1 VNAQLPL
8 AATPQLDLSFARRGD
23 RTVFDRRLF
32 SWPFVLA
39 RTFRLDPAI
48 PHLQSVMV
56 QTSGGAIHDEDRLLQ
71 RLHLGPGAAVQLTT
85 QGATAVHRARP
96 GLATRE
102 SIAISVEPGSWLEY
116 LPQPRILFPDAAM
129 RQTIDIECDPA
140 ATAIIGDAFTLHDP
154 EQRGRLFRRME
165 STLTVRRGGEPVLI
179 DRFDIAGDPQ
189 HFTRHTAFGT
199 LLLLAPRPAET
210 LEAWALDLTATLAGH
225 DGLYAAASL
234 LPSGIGI
241 GLRFAATQLRHL
253 RSGTDLAY
261 AMLRKTLLQGS
272 DPGEG

>member
-8 AATPQLDLSFARRGD
+8 AVSRQLDLSFVRRGD

-39 RTFRLDPAI
+39 RTFALDAAI
-48 PHLQSVMV
+48 PHLQSVML
-56 QTSGGAIHDEDRLLQ
+56 QTSGGAIHGEDRLQQ

-85 QGATAVHRARP
+85 QGATAVHRANP
-96 GLATRE
+96 GHTTRE
-102 SIAISVEPGSWLEY
+102 SVGISLEPGAWLEY

-129 RQTIDIECDPA
+129 RQTIDIDCDPD
-140 ATAIIGDAFTLHDP
+140 ATAIVADAFTLHDP

-165 STLTVRRGGEPVLI
+165 STLTVRRGGEPVLM
-179 DRFDIAGDPQ
+179 DRFDITGDPQ

-199 LLLLAPRPAET
+199 LLLLAPRPAEV
-210 LEAWALDLTATLAGH
+210 LEAWALDLSAVLAGH
-225 DGLYAAASL
+225 DGLYAAASV
-234 LPSGIGI
+234 LPSAIGI
-241 GLRFAATQLRHL
+241 GLRFAATELRHL

-261 AMLRKTLLQGS
+261 AMLREKLLKVTG
-272 DPGEG
+272 